1 MLTILDIKKHLSSNW
16 VYFPCIFHILV
27 LFNKLE
33 NLMFSSYN
41 LLHIFFIITK
51 LLYSHPAVRDRAGL
65 FPLHWAN
72 FNNSL
77 IQQLCKHGL
86 MDNLQFTFYQ
96 YREIIKNPSSMN
108 LMELKHQLMFRH
120 LTNQIVE
127 NCKVQIYPVIELILV
142 LPIFTDKITGMKKL
156 IVSQLHF
163 ITEKKKEEI
172 NRPP

>member
-1 MLTILDIKKHLSSNW
+1 
-16 VYFPCIFHILV
+16 
-27 LFNKLE
+27 
-33 NLMFSSYN
+33 
-41 LLHIFFIITK
+41 
-51 LLYSHPAVRDRAGL
+51 
-65 FPLHWAN
+65 
-72 FNNSL
+72 
-77 IQQLCKHGL
+77 

-127 NCKVQIYPVIELILV
+127 NCKVQIYPVIELILI

-163 ITEKKKEEI
+163 IKKKRR
-172 NRPP
+172 N

>member
-1 MLTILDIKKHLSSNW
+1 
-16 VYFPCIFHILV
+16 
-27 LFNKLE
+27 
-33 NLMFSSYN
+33 
-41 LLHIFFIITK
+41 
-51 LLYSHPAVRDRAGL
+51 
-65 FPLHWAN
+65 
-72 FNNSL
+72 
-77 IQQLCKHGL
+77 

-127 NCKVQIYPVIELILV
+127 NCKVQIYPVINLILI

-163 ITEKKKEEI
+163 ITVKKEEEI

>member
-1 MLTILDIKKHLSSNW
+1 
-16 VYFPCIFHILV
+16 
-27 LFNKLE
+27 
-33 NLMFSSYN
+33 
-41 LLHIFFIITK
+41 
-51 LLYSHPAVRDRAGL
+51 
-65 FPLHWAN
+65 
-72 FNNSL
+72 
-77 IQQLCKHGL
+77 

-108 LMELKHQLMFRH
+108 LMELKHQLMF

-127 NCKVQIYPVIELILV
+127 NCKVQIYPVIELILI

-163 ITEKKKEEI
+163 ITVKKKEEI

>member
-1 MLTILDIKKHLSSNW
+1 
-16 VYFPCIFHILV
+16 
-27 LFNKLE
+27 
-33 NLMFSSYN
+33 
-41 LLHIFFIITK
+41 
-51 LLYSHPAVRDRAGL
+51 
-65 FPLHWAN
+65 
-72 FNNSL
+72 
-77 IQQLCKHGL
+77 

-127 NCKVQIYPVIELILV
+127 NCKVQIYPVIELILI

-163 ITEKKKEEI
+163 ITVKKKRRNLQTTITKTCQEMALI
-172 NRPP
+172 ISNSNTLILNKMQISIYLHGV

>member
-1 MLTILDIKKHLSSNW
+1 
-16 VYFPCIFHILV
+16 
-27 LFNKLE
+27 
-33 NLMFSSYN
+33 
-41 LLHIFFIITK
+41 
-51 LLYSHPAVRDRAGL
+51 
-65 FPLHWAN
+65 
-72 FNNSL
+72 
-77 IQQLCKHGL
+77 

-127 NCKVQIYPVIELILV
+127 NCRVQIYPVIELILI
-142 LPIFTDKITGMKKL
+142 LLIFTDKITGMKKL

-163 ITEKKKEEI
+163 ITVKKKEEI